1 MKQSLYPCLI
11 LFFCTLGLHAQ
22 CPVFITCQD
31 TDTLRTADHSV
42 NDSLLWKAPAYFFSP
57 ALSSADLFETEVA
70 LGIAAIDT
78 CGAAGISLRYTLL
91 FDLNGDGVQETGLRS
106 DSTLPPGVLVF
117 DNLGPADGD
126 TLAFDRRT
134 GVADSLRFRF
144 VLETRA
150 SGDTLSGAVKW
161 ASGATLHTPQLPAGT
176 HRIIWEV
183 TQGTEVRECT
193 YFFEVRDG
201 APPVLN
207 CIPYKWVDLGH
218 PAYEGVAEL
227 DPTDFLVYAHDNI
240 TPDQLLEHGIRL
252 ALSGN
257 GFPVDTSGNP
267 VNTQTFTCND
277 AYDTWLVE
285 IWVRDIAGNSQ
296 YCTVP
301 VSVDETTGLYC
312 GDPTILGACS
322 QTALGLPVEAVWM
335 EINGTSS
342 FLPPFFE
349 EGYTNVNGCIF
360 FIGDIPIAGNFTI
373 SPLREDNP
381 HNGVSTYD
389 LVLISRH
396 ILGAEPF
403 DSPYKIIAGDAN
415 RSGSLTNFDILELRK
430 LILGI
435 YQILPNAPSWRFV
448 DKNFQ
453 FPNPYNPFQ
462 TPFPETIERT
472 NWLGYP
478 SYFDFIGIKVGD
490 VNNSVQ
496 PNAQAAAPPRAPFV
510 LLVPPMH
517 LAPGEVAEIPV
528 HLSADAEWPG
538 FQLHLAYDP
547 ALVSIE
553 NIKSEVLPGFGAEN
567 WAQPAPGKLTLS
579 WSDAEA
585 LRLLPQ
591 APLITLRVR
600 AHVAGTLSERLFSDP
615 RSEAYSED
623 GEVIPLVFMAE
634 TEKNTAAIHV
644 FPVQPHPVRSNAVLP
659 VYSGEPVP
667 EARLDLRN
675 SGGQSC
681 WNADYDLQEGLHHLE
696 IPEAAMPAP
705 GLYFWTFRAGTFQL
719 SGKLVKR

>member
-201 APPVLN
+201 APPAITCVN
-207 CIPYKWVDLGH
+207 PGIFNIPESTGFLDISVNDLI
-218 PAYEGVAEL
+218 ENIS
-227 DPTDFLVYAHDNI
+227 DQI
-240 TPDQLLEHGIRL
+240 TPDSLLEL
-252 ALSGN
+252 AISYHPFSQE
-257 GFPVDTSGNP
+257 FPLDSTGTPVTSFRVECCG
-267 VNTQTFTCND
+267 QGE
-277 AYDTWLVE
+277 YLVTV
-285 IWVRDIAGNSQ
+285 WVRDVAGLIDTCNLL
-296 YCTVP
+296 VE
-301 VSVDETTGLYC
+301 VDDGWTNHCGVFECISWVHSCAYTAIHNERIEELTLFFDLDTQFMPPTTHTETTTYGC
-312 GDPTILGACS
+312 AKFWS
-322 QTALGLPVEAVWM
+322 LPW
-335 EINGTSS
+335 SDFS
-342 FLPPFFE
+342 
-349 EGYTNVNGCIF
+349 
-360 FIGDIPIAGNFTI
+360 
-373 SPLREDNP
+373 LRPEKSDNP
-381 HNGVSTYD
+381 LNGVSTYD

-396 ILGAEPF
+396 ILGAVPF

-415 RSGSLTNFDILELRK
+415 RSGSLTSFDILELRK

-435 YQILPNAPSWRFV
+435 YPTLPNAPSWRFV

-462 TPFPETIERT
+462 TPFPETVERI
-472 NWLGYP
+472 NWSGYP
-478 SYFDFIGIKVGD
+478 DQFDFIGIKVGD
-490 VNNSVQ
+490 VNNTAL
-496 PNAQAAAPPRAPFV
+496 PNAQVAAPPRAPFV

-528 HLSADAEWPG
+528 HLSAYAEWPG

-567 WAQPAPGKLTLS
+567 WAQSAPGKLTLS

-600 AHVAGTLSERLFSDP
+600 AHVAGTLSERLFADA

-634 TEKNTAAIHV
+634 TEKNTAAIRV

-667 EARLDLRN
+667 AARLDLRN

-705 GLYFWTFRAGTFQL
+705 GLYFWTFRAGTFQQ